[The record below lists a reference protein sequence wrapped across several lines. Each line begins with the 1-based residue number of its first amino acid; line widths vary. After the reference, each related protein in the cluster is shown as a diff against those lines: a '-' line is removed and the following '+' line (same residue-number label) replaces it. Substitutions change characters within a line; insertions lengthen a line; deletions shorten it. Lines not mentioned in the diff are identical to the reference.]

1 MLGAPAVVI
10 VEHDE
15 SVRESLPDLL
25 NLLGYAAQTFTSAE
39 QFLASRAVCEAR
51 CLLLEIGL
59 PGMSGPELHRE
70 LMRRGFS
77 IPTIFMTGHVGE
89 CSIPHGPARP
99 HMPLQAVQRAGTAS
113 GTRECAAREM
123 TCVSPDCVSAQS
135 HPPRRVGPGCPRRT
149 PFRPPEDRSGAL
161 PS

>member
-25 NLLGYAAQTFTSAE
+25 NQLGYAAQTFTSAE

-89 CSIPHGPARP
+89 CSIPHGPLEWRGLTCLFKP
-99 HMPLQAVQRAGTAS
+99 FSERELRAAL
-113 GTRECAAREM
+113 E
-123 TCVSPDCVSAQS
+123 SALL
-135 HPPRRVGPGCPRRT
+135 
-149 PFRPPEDRSGAL
+149 EK
-161 PS
+161 